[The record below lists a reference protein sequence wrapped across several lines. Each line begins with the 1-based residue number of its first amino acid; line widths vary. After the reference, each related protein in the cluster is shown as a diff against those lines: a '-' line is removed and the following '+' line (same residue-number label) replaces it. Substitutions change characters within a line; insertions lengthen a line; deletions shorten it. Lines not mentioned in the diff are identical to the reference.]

1 MNRSVA
7 QTDRVS
13 LTGMQINMKSLQK
26 EYSLILL
33 HLHWKY
39 VYMDQGNVKSR
50 NLYSPST
57 I

>member
-13 LTGMQINMKSLQK
+13 LTMQINMKSSQK
-26 EYSLILL
+26 EYALILL

-39 VYMDQGNVKSR
+39 MYMDRGNVKSR